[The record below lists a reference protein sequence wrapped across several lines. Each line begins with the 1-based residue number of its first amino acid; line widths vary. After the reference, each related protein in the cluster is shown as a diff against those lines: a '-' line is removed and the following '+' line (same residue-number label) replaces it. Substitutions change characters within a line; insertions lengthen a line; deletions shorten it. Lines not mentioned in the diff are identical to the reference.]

1 MSRADTV
8 SQAIRR
14 NIKFLFEQSEILAK
28 KYPQYMV
35 FDYIESWCH
44 MIVLHNVPIYTI
56 DFDDE
61 IEMLEAI
68 EKANP
73 NNKVLK
79 SYYSCV
85 VITNRMIKEKY
96 KNKIPNA
103 VQSFRQSL
111 KEMKLMR
118 EGKLPKRDINEFL
131 NELDKETKE

>member
-8 SQAIRR
+8 SQAVRR

-28 KYPQYMV
+28 KYPEYMV

-44 MIVLHNVPIYTI
+44 MIILHNYPICTI

-73 NNKVLK
+73 NNRVLK
-79 SYYSCV
+79 FYYSCV
-85 VITNRMIKEKY
+85 LKTNRMIKEKY
-96 KNKIPNA
+96 KNKVHNPA
-103 VQSFRQSL
+103 QAFRQSL
-111 KEMKLMR
+111 IEMNLMR

-131 NELDKETKE
+131 DKLDKEIKE